1 MHDSAGCGW
10 GQNWGGKRGGTARKP
25 LTVVQLKAKARQA
38 SKLAEIRK
46 ALIAAGYDTTAKQA
60 LALGISR
67 STAWVVLNRDNR
79 AGGSAMKVNRN
90 EARTESINIRV
101 RPSIKRMA
109 VAMAK
114 AEERS
119 LSIFISRLIEA
130 EAKRTGNTTE
140 KR

>member
-46 ALIAAGYDTTAKQA
+46 VLIAAGYDTTAKQA

-67 STAWVVLNRDNR
+67 STAWVVLNRDNK
-79 AGGSAMKVNRN
+79 AGPSAV
-90 EARTESINIRV
+90 V
-101 RPSIKRMA
+101 IKRILSSPNVPP
-109 VAMAK
+109 VARRK
-114 AEERS
+114 VEEYVEEKIDGLYGHSERRKQ
-119 LSIFISRLIEA
+119 LFRDKLRN
-130 EAKRTGNTTE
+130 RTVNNHTT
-140 KR
+140 

>member
-1 MHDSAGCGW
+1 M
-10 GQNWGGKRGGTARKP
+10 R
-25 LTVVQLKAKARQA
+25 
-38 SKLAEIRK
+38 
-46 ALIAAGYDTTAKQA
+46 
-60 LALGISR
+60 
-67 STAWVVLNRDNR
+67 
-79 AGGSAMKVNRN
+79 VNRN
-90 EARTESINIRV
+90 EARTEHINIRV

>member
-1 MHDSAGCGW
+1 M
-10 GQNWGGKRGGTARKP
+10 
-25 LTVVQLKAKARQA
+25 
-38 SKLAEIRK
+38 
-46 ALIAAGYDTTAKQA
+46 
-60 LALGISR
+60 
-67 STAWVVLNRDNR
+67 VLNRDNR
-79 AGGSAMKVNRN
+79 AGGGSAMKVNRN

-130 EAKRTGNTTE
+130 EAKRTGT
-140 KR
+140 